1 MLGLL
6 DLSLVTQALIDQLK
20 KCTAA
25 STIFADA
32 GGHAPNNIDYS
43 ALAPDAVRQGNN
55 LHINVYLCHV
65 AADKFYRNT
74 YPTGGAAQ
82 RIPAHP
88 LALNL
93 SYLVTAYSGL
103 AVEEQQAMS
112 IALKCFHEHPIIRF
126 TAPRTGDVE
135 VTLTLEP
142 QSIDDIG
149 RLWQAIG
156 TPLRLSALYRASV
169 VFMQPPSEPRVVLPV
184 LHPISLDAP
193 RDVQTI
199 TTPATPPARRF
210 PVVAGRAT
218 ITIPGAN
225 FTAATTVKIRAL
237 SLTRTTTNPPPPGQF
252 RVVSTTVLDVHVPT
266 DTPPGAYAVTVRM
279 TTTATPP
286 RQVDLELG
294 LDVS

>member
-20 KCTAA
+20 RCAAA

-32 GGHAPNNIDYS
+32 GGHAPTIDYS
-43 ALAPDAVRQGNN
+43 ALAPDAVRQGSN
-55 LHINVYLCHV
+55 LHLNVYLCHV

-88 LALNL
+88 LALSL

-135 VTLTLEP
+135 LTLTLEP

-156 TPLRLSALYRASV
+156 TPLRLSALYRVSV
-169 VFMQPPSEPRVVLPV
+169 VFLQPPTEPRVVLPV
-184 LHPISLDAP
+184 LHPISLDPP

-199 TTPATPPARRF
+199 TTSATPPARRF
-210 PVVAGRAT
+210 PVIDGRAT

-225 FTAATTVKIRAL
+225 FTAATTVKIRSL
-237 SLTRTTTNPPPPGQF
+237 SLTRTTTNPPPAGQF
-252 RVVSTTVLDVHVPT
+252 RVVSTTALDVHVPA
-266 DTPPGAYAVTVRM
+266 DTPPGAYQVTVRM
-279 TTTATPP
+279 TTAAVPP
-286 RQVDLELG
+286 RQVDLELW
-294 LDVS
+294 LDVP